1 MGVLTKISRTL
12 APFVV
17 LLMALLLSMHSV
29 SAWGEEKTEETA
41 EESVGPVLFND
52 ETLPSSQNNRS
63 IALTEANA
71 TLGWKAIGTCE
82 WRIDD
87 KDRLIIRPVFNRPY
101 GTLPESP
108 NFPWSCYKGDWQS
121 TKIAA
126 QVKSVEIMNCVY
138 ASSSLK
144 GMFYGCN
151 NLTSL
156 NLSNLVTS
164 GTTNMSFMFYGCSA
178 LVSLKFPQLDTS
190 RVTNMYKMFYDC
202 NSLTSLDLSKLDTSN
217 VMLMD
222 STFCGCSAL
231 TSLDLSQLD
240 MSRVTTMHRMFS
252 GCSALTSLDLSKFD
266 TSRVT
271 NMSFMF
277 SDCSALTSLSLYHFN
292 TSNVTN
298 MGDMFSGCSTLK
310 SLFLSSFDT
319 SNVTDM
325 GSMFSSCDS
334 LRFLD
339 LSHFDTSKVT
349 DMEGMFNYCKALYSV
364 SVGDKSTFQRKLPQV
379 KWINTKGQQF
389 YPADIPVGVADTY
402 TSKTTSTESYVS
414 IKLPTGAS
422 TVLNVGDA
430 LQLSADVVPSS
441 LTSSLTWTS
450 SNEAV
455 VSVDGSG
462 KVSAKAAGI
471 VTISA
476 QAGDLS
482 DSITVTVKA
491 ADSPDVAVESVE
503 LDKASLTLVGQE
515 TKTITAIVL
524 PTNASYKN
532 VVWSS
537 SNESVATV
545 NNKGVVE
552 AKGKGEATI
561 TASSLDGKKSAT
573 CKVTV
578 LNPPV
583 SLSFGDMNSTL
594 KIGETISV
602 SFAGAGDLPG
612 ATEELTSPTWIN
624 SDAGFAELSADGFS
638 ASLTGLSVGKVTI
651 SVDAIYDGQH
661 ISASKEIEVVW
672 NDPESITLNES
683 KIHSLVGDDSFSL
696 VSTVMPESASGYQVL
711 WSSSNPDVVSVE
723 QNGRV
728 DIHKSGYAVITARAG
743 AVFATCE
750 VNINA
755 KSIPAATDSDLK
767 GYVLIDD
774 PDLAKE
780 LDGLRLRISNND
792 RKSASEVKSAA
803 VDSLGNGTTLAD
815 LYDIDLIDGND
826 DVHPWDSDSKSV
838 SVYIALTDEL
848 RKLSSS
854 NDLIVHYLSDDL
866 SKRETKKTWIEG
878 ENLIFDTTHFSTYAV
893 TASPIENKSP
903 VVNNTNVSGDP
914 KGSLPKTGDSS
925 TVFIL
930 IVTSAILALASTLIL
945 ATYRRR
951 SLNQK

>member
-1 MGVLTKISRTL
+1 MQLSAAIEPSDTTESIVWKSSNENVAIVDQNGYVTTKAEGYVTISATDGDNTSN
-12 APFVV
+12 AIKDSIS
-17 LLMALLLSMHSV
+17 LSV
-29 SAWGEEKTEETA
+29 NKR
-41 EESVGPVLFND
+41 V
-52 ETLPSSQNNRS
+52 QS
-63 IALTEANA
+63 IALSETAKVVNVGDGPFTLVA
-71 TLGWKAIGTCE
+71 TVTPADSFNGAIA
-82 WRIDD
+82 
-87 KDRLIIRPVFNRPY
+87 
-101 GTLPESP
+101 
-108 NFPWSCYKGDWQS
+108 WSS
-121 TKIAA
+121 TNTDVATVDA
-126 QVKSVEIMNCVY
+126 D
-138 ASSSLK
+138 
-144 GMFYGCN
+144 G
-151 NLTSL
+151 
-156 NLSNLVTS
+156 
-164 GTTNMSFMFYGCSA
+164 
-178 LVSLKFPQLDTS
+178 
-190 RVTNMYKMFYDC
+190 RVT
-202 NSLTSLDLSKLDTSN
+202 
-217 VMLMD
+217 
-222 STFCGCSAL
+222 
-231 TSLDLSQLD
+231 
-240 MSRVTTMHRMFS
+240 
-252 GCSALTSLDLSKFD
+252 
-266 TSRVT
+266 
-271 NMSFMF
+271 
-277 SDCSALTSLSLYHFN
+277 
-292 TSNVTN
+292 
-298 MGDMFSGCSTLK
+298 
-310 SLFLSSFDT
+310 
-319 SNVTDM
+319 
-325 GSMFSSCDS
+325 
-334 LRFLD
+334 
-339 LSHFDTSKVT
+339 
-349 DMEGMFNYCKALYSV
+349 
-364 SVGDKSTFQRKLPQV
+364 
-379 KWINTKGQQF
+379 
-389 YPADIPVGVADTY
+389 PVGV
-402 TSKTTSTESYVS
+402 
-414 IKLPTGAS
+414 GS
-422 TVLNVGDA
+422 TVIVASAGTMTAQCTLTVISSNVDIVPVESVTIDRTIAEIVGKQT
-430 LQLSADVVPSS
+430 LQLSA
-441 LTSSLTWTS
+441 TSAPENATY
-450 SNEAV
+450 
-455 VSVDGSG
+455 
-462 KVSAKAAGI
+462 KAI
-471 VTISA
+471 
-476 QAGDLS
+476 
-482 DSITVTVKA
+482 
-491 ADSPDVAVESVE
+491 
-503 LDKASLTLVGQE
+503 
-515 TKTITAIVL
+515 
-524 PTNASYKN
+524 
-532 VVWSS
+532 VWSS

-602 SFAGAGDLPG
+602 SFVGAGDLPG

-711 WSSSNPDVVSVE
+711 WSSSDPDVVSVE

-803 VDSLGNGTTLAD
+803 VDSLSNGTTLAD

-826 DVHPWDSDSKSV
+826 DVHPWDSNSKSV

-848 RKLSSS
+848 KKLSLS

-925 TVFIL
+925 IVFTL
-930 IVTSAILALASTLIL
+930 IAASAILALASTLIL

>member
-1 MGVLTKISRTL
+1 
-12 APFVV
+12 
-17 LLMALLLSMHSV
+17 MHSV

-231 TSLDLSQLD
+231 TSL
-240 MSRVTTMHRMFS
+240 
-252 GCSALTSLDLSKFD
+252 
-266 TSRVT
+266 
-271 NMSFMF
+271 
-277 SDCSALTSLSLYHFN
+277 SLYHFN

-402 TSKTTSTESYVS
+402 TSKTTSTESCVS

-515 TKTITAIVL
+515 AKTITAIVL

-711 WSSSNPDVVSVE
+711 WSSSDPDVASVDQSGVVE
-723 QNGRV
+723 
-728 DIHKSGYAVITARAG
+728 IHKSGYAVITARAG
-743 AVFATCE
+743 AVFANCE
-750 VNINA
+750 VNVDA
-755 KSIPAATDSDLK
+755 KSLPVSPDSDLN
-767 GYVLIDD
+767 GYVLINNS
-774 PDLAKE
+774 E
-780 LDGLRLRISNND
+780 LVEELSGLRLKIVNNED
-792 RKSASEVKSAA
+792 KSKDSVKSAA
-803 VDSLGNGTTLAD
+803 LASLASGSTLAD
-815 LYDIDLIDGND
+815 LYDVSFVDNDGNE
-826 DVHPWDSDSKSV
+826 HPWSGSSKAIA
-838 SVYIALTDEL
+838 VYIEMTDEL
-848 RKLSSS
+848 KELSES
-854 NDLIVHYLSDDL
+854 NDLVIHYLSDDL
-866 SKRETKKTWIEG
+866 SVRETKSTWIEG
-878 ENLIFDTTHFSTYAV
+878 NNLVFEANHFSTYAV
-893 TASPIENKSP
+893 TSSPKSSDP
-903 VVNNTNVSGDP
+903 SGQPGGGSGVVPNGTNVSGDP
-914 KGSLPKTGDSS
+914 KALAQTGDDRN
-925 TVFIL
+925 VAL
-930 IVTSAILALASTLIL
+930 IPLAVSALLAVVAALCFVA
-945 ATYRRR
+945 YRRR
-951 SLNQK
+951 RAAR